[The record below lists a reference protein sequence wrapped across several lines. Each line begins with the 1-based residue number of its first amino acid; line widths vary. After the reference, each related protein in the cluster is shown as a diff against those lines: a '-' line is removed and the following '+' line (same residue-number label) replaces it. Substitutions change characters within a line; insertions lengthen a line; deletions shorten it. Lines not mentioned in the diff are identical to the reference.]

1 MPRTLSIETSKK
13 IGETVKLNG
22 WVNARRNMGKIV
34 FLDLRD
40 RWGIVQVVCVP
51 VELDESSQT
60 ALKDIRP
67 EFVLEI
73 EGLVQE
79 RVVRPVCFPV
89 MHSPRRRFP
98 AAESPIPATPC
109 RPP

>member
-1 MPRTLSIETSKK
+1 MTRTLSTQTIKK
-13 IGETVKLNG
+13 IGETIKLNG

-51 VELDESSQT
+51 SELDDAAKAAMNSV
-60 ALKDIRP
+60 RP

-73 EGLVQE
+73 EGIVQE
-79 RVVRPVCFPV
+79 RGEKQKNVNLTTGTVEVLAKKIAV
-89 MHSPRRRFP
+89 LS
-98 AAESPIPATPC
+98 AA
-109 RPP
+109 